1 VSVLSVPRSHT
12 ATITVAM
19 RKPIIPTATTGSGA
33 IRARGRV
40 GIGFD
45 IGKRLVRTLDE
56 SE

>member
-12 ATITVAM
+12 ATTTVAM
-19 RKPIIPTATTGSGA
+19 RKAIIPTTTTGSGA
-33 IRARGRV
+33 INARGSV